1 MEKYLTKN
9 KNIFKIKINN
19 FLLLLIITLL
29 IFFSTQKD
37 LIGIISL
44 FAILFVTIFFTKKFQ
59 SLSSILYVAFLLR
72 LITIILG
79 DTVFTLPDSWGDA
92 VAFENQAW
100 KWSKS
105 NLLDILNDYQN
116 VEKSF
121 FISWILAIF
130 YNLFDRSI
138 LLGQSISLFFGIS
151 SIILAFRISCRIW
164 DKKMS
169 IKLGWLLALYPT
181 LILYSC
187 LILRESYIWFFLLI
201 ALYGI
206 VCWVND
212 KSYKSLIIT
221 FFGFYLATLFHGG
234 MFIGG
239 LFFLIIVIFISIK
252 DIINNIGKYRI
263 PKKSLIIFLISL
275 MSLTYILI
283 FEDSIP
289 KIKSVSQLFDI
300 ERLLVEISNRNINDA
315 GYPEWTIPKTPIELI
330 YKAPIRI
337 FYFLFS
343 PFPWDLSKTTHLIG
357 LLDGIF
363 FCLLF
368 ILIIKNFILIWD
380 NKALRFIFL
389 ILLSYLLIYGISTG
403 NFGTGLRHRSKFIPI
418 LILLVLPWI
427 PKFTM
432 KKNKYSRIK
441 INSFK

>member
-1 MEKYLTKN
+1 MKKFFTKN
-9 KNIFKIKINN
+9 QNIFKIKINN
-19 FLLLLIITLL
+19 LLLLLIITLL

-37 LIGIISL
+37 LLGIASL

-79 DTVFTLPDSWGDA
+79 DTVITLPDSWGDA
-92 VAFENQAW
+92 EVFEDKAW
-100 KWSKS
+100 KLSQG
-105 NLLDILNDYQN
+105 NLSDVLKNYQN
-116 VEKSF
+116 IEKSF

-130 YNLFDRSI
+130 YNLFDRSM

-151 SIILAFRISCRIW
+151 TILLAFKISCRIW
-164 DKKMS
+164 DEKVS

-181 LILYSC
+181 FILYSC
-187 LILRESYIWFFLLI
+187 LILRESYVWFFLLI
-201 ALYGI
+201 SLYGI

-239 LFFLIIVIFISIK
+239 LFFLIIIIFTSIK
-252 DIINNIGKYRI
+252 DIINNIGKLRI
-263 PKKSLIIFLISL
+263 PKKSSIFFFTSLLLLI
-275 MSLTYILI
+275 YILI
-283 FEDSIP
+283 FADNIP
-289 KIKSVSQLFDI
+289 KIKSVTQLINID
-300 ERLLVEISNRNINDA
+300 RLLIEISNRNINNA
-315 GYPEWTIPKTPIELI
+315 GYPEWTIPKTLLELI

-343 PFPWDLSKTTHLIG
+343 PFPWDLSKITHLIG
-357 LLDGIF
+357 LLDGTF

-368 ILIIKNFILIWD
+368 ILIIKNFNSIWD
-380 NKALRFIFL
+380 DKALRFIFL
-389 ILLSYLLIYGISTG
+389 IFLSYLLIFGISTG
-403 NFGTGLRHRSKFIPI
+403 NFGTGIRHRSKFIPI
-418 LILLVLPWI
+418 LILMVLPWI
-427 PKFTM
+427 PKFTL

-441 INSFK
+441 IN